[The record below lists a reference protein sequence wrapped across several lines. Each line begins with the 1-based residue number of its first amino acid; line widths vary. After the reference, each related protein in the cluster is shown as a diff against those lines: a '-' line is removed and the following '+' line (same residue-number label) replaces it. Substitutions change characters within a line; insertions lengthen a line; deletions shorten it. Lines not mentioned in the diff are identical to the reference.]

1 MKYKSLRFVCAFMT
15 AILMLI
21 SGIAV
26 TAYTAEY
33 DSAALAYETLD
44 YKMSSEGASGVQDF
58 IDGWLTE
65 NAGTGSPEWYALC
78 LSRESGYDFSAFT
91 AALEQQIDAPGLK
104 ATNRQRIA
112 LAYHAAGGTNIDIGA
127 VIDETWNGLGIM
139 SEIYALILIN
149 SGDFSYSAD
158 ETEIV
163 SALLARQHDDG
174 GWSLSGSYSDAD
186 VTAMALQ
193 ALSAYRSNPDIE
205 KRIDRAV
212 DLLSAMQRDDGGYQS
227 YGTPSA
233 ESCAQVVIAL
243 CQLDIDPQ
251 NDSRFVKN
259 GSSPVSALMSYRCE
273 SGGFSHISGGSEN
286 AMAVVQAFEA
296 FTAVSCGGLYELTK
310 KNLDISVPELPGK
323 PAVTTVS
330 AAPVTTSVTDKK
342 EQVTGVGHSSEPSGS
357 GSKTSAVQP
366 GVQNNTTTVK
376 NVSGNPSAEDD
387 TSGEPY
393 ENQSGGNAPVSENSS
408 SSSSAQTE
416 PITVMTTVSSSASSA
431 SEKSSSAVT
440 QSSVSVTE
448 TAESSAATVTAA
460 VSDNGGTYGN
470 SGAEGW
476 KMYSYIT
483 IAGLLV
489 LSQIYLAARKQ
500 FSWKRL
506 AAYAAVCSVCAGAVF
521 LIRIQSPEEYYS
533 RNIDDIQPDS
543 LTVTLSV
550 SCETIR
556 DKIDGDYMLVPET
569 ELVFLDGE
577 SAFDVLERV
586 LAHERIPLD
595 YTGNTEFDV
604 YVRGIGGIYEMDHGE
619 MSGWMYTVNGEFP
632 DVGCGAYELSDG
644 DEIMFVYTCDIGRD
658 LVREEKSE

>member
-15 AILMLI
+15 AILVFV

-44 YKMSSEGASGVQDF
+44 HKMRSEGASGVQDF

-78 LSRESGYDFSAFT
+78 LSRGSGYDFSAFT
-91 AALEQQIDAPGLK
+91 AALEQQINAPGLK

-112 LAYHAAGGTNIDIGA
+112 LAYHAAGGTSIDIGA
-127 VIDETWNGLGIM
+127 VIDETWNRMGIM

-149 SGDFSYSAD
+149 SGDFAYSVN

-174 GWSLSGSYSDAD
+174 GWSLSGSYSDPD
-186 VTAMALQ
+186 VTSMALQ

-227 YGTPSA
+227 YGTSSA

-251 NDSRFVKN
+251 KDSRFVKN
-259 GSSPVSALMSYRCE
+259 GNSPFSALMSYRCE
-273 SGGFSHISGGSEN
+273 SGGFSHIFGGSEN

-296 FTAVSCGGLYELTK
+296 FTAASCGGLYALTE
-310 KNLDISVPELPGK
+310 KNLDISVPELPEK
-323 PAVTTVS
+323 PVVTTES
-330 AAPVTTSVTDKK
+330 AAIVTTSVTDKK
-342 EQVTGVGHSSEPSGS
+342 EPVTGVGHSSEQSGS

-376 NVSGNPSAEDD
+376 NVSGNSSAEDD

-408 SSSSAQTE
+408 SSAHTE
-416 PITVMTTVSSSASSA
+416 PVTVRTTVSSSASSA
-431 SEKSSSAVT
+431 SGKSSSSVT
-440 QSSVSVTE
+440 QSSVSEESTASAVTV
-448 TAESSAATVTAA
+448 SL
-460 VSDNGGTYGN
+460 SDNGGIGGN
-470 SGAEGW
+470 NGAEGW
-476 KMYSYIT
+476 RTYAYIT

-489 LSQIYLAARKQ
+489 ISQLYLAARKQ

-506 AAYAAVCSVCAGAVF
+506 AVYAAVCSVCAGAVSF
-521 LIRIQSPEEYYS
+521 ITIQSPEEYYS

-556 DKIDGDYMLVPET
+556 DKIDSDYMLVPET

-619 MSGWMYTVNGEFP
+619 MSGWMYTVNGDFP

-644 DEIMFVYTCDIGRD
+644 DEIKFVYTCDIGRD
-658 LVREEKSE
+658 LAGEGQSE

>member
-15 AILMLI
+15 AILVLI
-21 SGIAV
+21 SGVAV

-44 YKMSSEGASGVQDF
+44 YKMRAEGASGVQDF
-58 IDGWLTE
+58 IDGWMTE
-65 NAGTGSPEWYALC
+65 NAGTGSPEWYAIC
-78 LSRESGYDFSAFT
+78 LSKDSGYDFSAFT
-91 AALEQQIDAPGLK
+91 AALEQQINAPGLK

-139 SEIYALILIN
+139 SEIYSLILIN
-149 SGDFSYSAD
+149 SGDFVYSAD

-163 SALLARQHDDG
+163 STLLARQNDDG
-174 GWSLSGSYSDAD
+174 GWSLSGSYSDPD
-186 VTAMALQ
+186 VTSMALQ

-212 DLLSAMQRDDGGYQS
+212 DLLSAMQRNDGGYQS

-243 CQLDIDPQ
+243 CQLGIDPQ

-259 GSSPVSALMSYRCE
+259 GNSPVSALMSYRCE

-296 FTAVSCGGLYELTK
+296 LTADSQGGLYALTE
-310 KNLDISVPELPGK
+310 KNLDIRVPELPEK
-323 PAVTTVS
+323 PVVTTEP

-342 EQVTGVGHSSEPSGS
+342 DPVTGSGHSSEPTAGGS
-357 GSKTSAVQP
+357 RTSAVQTN
-366 GVQNNTTTVK
+366 VQDYKTTVT
-376 NVSGNPSAEDD
+376 NISENPASDDDVSEAPVGNPVSVG
-387 TSGEPY
+387 TS
-393 ENQSGGNAPVSENSS
+393 VTENSS
-408 SSSSAQTE
+408 VSKQTG
-416 PITVMTTVSSSASSA
+416 TAAVQTAVSSSASGVSA
-431 SEKSSSAVT
+431 ANSEASAE
-440 QSSVSVTE
+440 SSVSAADP
-448 TAESSAATVTAA
+448 AESSESAVITA
-460 VSDNGGTYGN
+460 VLDDSGIDGN
-470 SGAEGW
+470 NSSEGW
-476 KMYSYIT
+476 KTYAYIT

-489 LSQIYLAARKQ
+489 FSQIYLAARKQ

-506 AAYAAVCSVCAGAVF
+506 AASAAVCSVCAGAVF

-586 LAHERIPLD
+586 LAHEKIPLD
-595 YTGNTEFDV
+595 YTGNTDFDV

-619 MSGWMYTVNGEFP
+619 MSGWMYAVNGEFP

-644 DEIMFVYTCDIGRD
+644 DEIMFLYTCDIGRD
-658 LVREEKSE
+658 LIMEDRENE